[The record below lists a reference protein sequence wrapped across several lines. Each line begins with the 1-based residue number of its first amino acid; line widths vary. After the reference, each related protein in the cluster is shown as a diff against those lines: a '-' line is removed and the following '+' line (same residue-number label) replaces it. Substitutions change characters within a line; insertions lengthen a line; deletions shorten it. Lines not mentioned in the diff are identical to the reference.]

1 MRSRLVWVVL
11 TVVLGLQAPATWASE
26 VQDPVDRTYQ
36 CASRASKV
44 TGLPVLLIWAVKR
57 VESGGALVGKV
68 QNQNDNGSVDRGL
81 MQINSI
87 WEPWVAKFGVS
98 PDQLHDPC
106 VSLLLGS
113 VILANEIRAHGLVE
127 GIGRYHIGNPEGRK
141 TPALQRWARERHTWY
156 VLRVTEELKALQ
168 AGLVAVQARRG
179 AGNG

>member
-1 MRSRLVWVVL
+1 MRWLCVL
-11 TVVLGLQAPATWASE
+11 MMVLAGLRAPVWASE
-26 VQDPVDRTYQ
+26 TLDPVDRTYQ
-36 CASRASKV
+36 CATRASKV

-68 QNQNDNGSVDRGL
+68 QNENDNGSVDRGL

-87 WEPWVAKFGVS
+87 WEPWVAKFGVA
-98 PDQLHDPC
+98 PEQLHDPC

-113 VILANEIRAHGLVE
+113 VILANEVRAHGLVE

-141 TPALQRWARERHTWY
+141 TPALRRWARERHTWY

-168 AGLVAVQARRG
+168 AGLLALKARSE
-179 AGNG
+179 ASNG